1 MSFIKKSLNFFCDA
15 KFKQFFHG
23 DIKPQNLV
31 INEETKQIK
40 VLDFDCSFR
49 GKHKNKSNDPFATN
63 IINFTGK
70 SFGYYAP

>member
-31 INEETKQIK
+31 INEETTQIK
-40 VLDFDCSFR
+40 VIDFDCSLR
-49 GKHKNKSNDPFATN
+49 GKNRKKSNDPSASNT
-63 IINFTGK
+63 INFRGK
-70 SFGYYAP
+70 SSGYYSP